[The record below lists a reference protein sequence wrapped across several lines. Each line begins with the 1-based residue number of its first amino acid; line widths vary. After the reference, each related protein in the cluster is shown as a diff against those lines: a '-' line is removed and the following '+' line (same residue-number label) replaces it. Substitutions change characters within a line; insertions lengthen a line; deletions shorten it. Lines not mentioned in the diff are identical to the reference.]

1 MTEDG
6 YLDQLKQNR
15 GVVLGVSL
23 VCGAVGLIP
32 VPLIPDLIIAGLRHW
47 LLLYLARR
55 REVKVSAHG
64 ARVVMERLRV
74 TPDRLARI
82 AATLAG
88 MRSLRKLARA
98 VLLFLRFEDVV
109 QTFLLGTYFDYYLL
123 RYHED
128 DELSPSQAARVHE
141 AADRALAMAHV
152 DVLAALFR
160 KVAANMISA
169 GLYIPRIMWD
179 LAAAALRGEDE
190 AAQIEYI
197 EDSRGLLARAVDL
210 LEQELADTRRVTVE
224 AICEGF
230 DHAWKHG
237 GGSGTELE
245 KTEQQEQSPERIQ

>member
-1 MTEDG
+1 MGVGISLSRLSSAVADEGGIGVIATAGIGMTEIDSSSG
-6 YLDQLKQNR
+6 FLAASKRALRQEIRKAR
-15 GVVLGVSL
+15 EATKGILGVN
-23 VCGAVGLIP
+23 I
-32 VPLIPDLIIAGLRHW
+32 
-47 LLLYLARR
+47 
-55 REVKVSAHG
+55 
-64 ARVVMERLRV
+64 M
-74 TPDRLARI
+74 
-82 AATLAG
+82 AA
-88 MRSLRKLARA
+88 MSN
-98 VLLFLRFEDVV
+98 FEDVV